1 MAASPR
7 RRRTILT
14 LGQLKG
20 RLSAGI
26 EYATKLVEDESLDH
40 ELRLKGV
47 NALVQAAI
55 DLRAH
60 GRSCTSCSG
69 RCSTLEQH
77 ASDNGHHE
85 A

>member
-26 EYATKLVEDESLDH
+26 EYATKLLEDETADH
-40 ELRLKGV
+40 DLRLRGLT
-47 NALVQAAI
+47 ALIQASATYARLVELY
-55 DLRAH
+55 DLEREVSQIEH
-60 GRSCTSCSG
+60 LTPRNGN
-69 RCSTLEQH
+69 H
-77 ASDNGHHE
+77 A

>member
-1 MAASPR
+1 MAVRPR

-26 EYATKLVEDESLDH
+26 EYATKLLEDEAADH
-40 ELRLKGV
+40 ELRLKGFT
-47 NALVQAAI
+47 ALIQASATYAKIMELYDIERQVKAI
-55 DLRAH
+55 
-60 GRSCTSCSG
+60 
-69 RCSTLEQH
+69 EQL
-77 ASDNGHHE
+77 APRNGHHP